1 MLIAA
6 TVAGLG
12 GCGTAPPVADEESD
26 WERQREEQIAR
37 GAEVAPPS
45 FPREQDLIP
54 FYVSAVSRFQFF
66 VDGSSIEPGPD
77 GVVRYV
83 LVAISRQGA
92 RTVNFEGIRCA
103 SAEYRIYATGTD
115 DRRWIRQP
123 SPWRPIRQGNEAD
136 RWHEALAIEYFC
148 PLGNPIH
155 SGAEGASALRRGV
168 SRQRQL
174 LEDQR

>member
-1 MLIAA
+1 
-6 TVAGLG
+6 V
-12 GCGTAPPVADEESD
+12 PP
-26 WERQREEQIAR
+26 RY
-37 GAEVAPPS
+37 
-45 FPREQDLIP
+45 PREQDLIP
-54 FYVSAVSRFQFF
+54 FYVSAVSRFRFF
-66 VDGSSIEPGPD
+66 VDGTSIAPAD
-77 GVVRYV
+77 GIVRYV

-103 SAEYRIYATGTD
+103 SAEYRIYATGTAD
-115 DRRWIRQP
+115 GRWIRQP
-123 SPWRPIRQGNEAD
+123 GPWRPIKQGNDAD

-155 SGAEGASALRRGV
+155 GRAEGADALRRGV